1 MAKKRINLTR
11 VVDDKDDYRKS
22 IETSFNELLPVVPEE
37 ETDTITIE
45 QFFEFYND
53 LFFDIPKTGENSHNT
68 LIQQSTEYVGEQQ
81 TNEELE
87 ALVEEVNSLREQLLE
102 AQTELADIKQQ
113 DIENIDLSQIT

>member
-11 VVDDKDDYRKS
+11 VVYDKDDYRKT
-22 IETSFNELLPVVPEE
+22 IDTSFNELLPVVPEE

>member
-1 MAKKRINLTR
+1 MAEKRINLTR
-11 VVDDKDDYRKS
+11 VVYDKDDYRKT
-22 IETSFNELLPVVPEE
+22 IDTSFNELLPVVPEE